1 MVSPKR
7 PPAIMIMAIVAL
19 MDMTV
24 GMVVTVAMVATVAID
39 SIERVASSVRRIG

>member
-24 GMVVTVAMVATVAID
+24 GMEATVGMVATMAIG
-39 SIERVASSVRRIG
+39 SIERADLAAPTLL